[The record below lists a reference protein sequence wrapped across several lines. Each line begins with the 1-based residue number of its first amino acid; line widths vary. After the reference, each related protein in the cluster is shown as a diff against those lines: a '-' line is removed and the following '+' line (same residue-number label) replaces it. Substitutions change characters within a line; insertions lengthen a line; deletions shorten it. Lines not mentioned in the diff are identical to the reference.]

1 MILHYN
7 SLLID
12 SIEYKLSELQ
22 IEKRREFIKILNKLV
37 HKLKFR
43 SQTFYLACFY
53 FDYIIKFNKE
63 IKIEN
68 AAIGSLILAT
78 KVDEID
84 SFFPDLFQFEIVSN
98 KIFINIEDL
107 KKSEIICLSTLN
119 YRLNHFTSYHF
130 INFFFSIGIVF
141 TDDKFYIDTMDE
153 FLPINYKIAEKVYD
167 ITKEVL
173 LYFIEGN

>member
-63 IKIEN
+63 IK
-68 AAIGSLILAT
+68 G
-78 KVDEID
+78 
-84 SFFPDLFQFEIVSN
+84 
-98 KIFINIEDL
+98 
-107 KKSEIICLSTLN
+107 
-119 YRLNHFTSYHF
+119 
-130 INFFFSIGIVF
+130 
-141 TDDKFYIDTMDE
+141 
-153 FLPINYKIAEKVYD
+153 IAECIILNLEIFRWSKFNCFTIKSQTIFTV
-167 ITKEVL
+167 
-173 LYFIEGN
+173 